1 MQFDRLRRREF
12 VTLLGGVATWPLAA
26 RAQQSGTM
34 RRIGFLGPTQRTNA
48 TSMNYRVCHELFRDY
63 GSIEGATVSIDYRW
77 AEGRSDRLAE
87 LAAELVQR
95 KASVIVTAG
104 PNRPSP

>member
-1 MQFDRLRRREF
+1 
-12 VTLLGGVATWPLAA
+12 
-26 RAQQSGTM
+26 
-34 RRIGFLGPTQRTNA
+34 
-48 TSMNYRVCHELFRDY
+48 MNYRVCHELFRDY